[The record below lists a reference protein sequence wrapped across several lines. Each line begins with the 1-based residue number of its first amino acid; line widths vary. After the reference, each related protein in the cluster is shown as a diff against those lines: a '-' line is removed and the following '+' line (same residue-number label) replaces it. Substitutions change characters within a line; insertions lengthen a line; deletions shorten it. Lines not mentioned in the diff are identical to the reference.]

1 MTHVIQLR
9 EALWGAMTIKGSVL
23 LKIMPSPRGH
33 SANPT
38 ATMTTVIKLRDARRA
53 RADRQTLCRSGF
65 HRWQVETHAR
75 FDVREGKLLTAEVCS
90 RCGEKRTRLT

>member
-9 EALWGAMTIKGSVL
+9 E
-23 LKIMPSPRGH
+23 
-33 SANPT
+33 
-38 ATMTTVIKLRDARRA
+38 ARRA

-75 FDVREGKLLTAEVCS
+75 FDVREGKLLTVERCR
-90 RCGEKRTRLT
+90 RCGEQRTRLT

>member
-1 MTHVIQLR
+1 MSGLTFQHQPQRGSGGVGSLLR
-9 EALWGAMTIKGSVL
+9 IIA
-23 LKIMPSPRGH
+23 
-33 SANPT
+33 
-38 ATMTTVIKLRDARRA
+38 MTTVVKLQTARRA

-90 RCGEKRTRLT
+90 RCGEKRTRRT